1 MTIIPS
7 TTVNQNYDLGTLAGS
22 TSYVVPAFTLSP
34 SGASGT
40 IVYNDVAPLSGV
52 TFNPSSQTYDWSTLM
67 TVGSYTLTMQGSLA
81 GSTSVTTSFT
91 VTIART
97 TTLVV
102 PSIPYAFSYDL
113 GTLSGITSYIV

>member
-1 MTIIPS
+1 
-7 TTVNQNYDLGTLAGS
+7 LGTLIGT
-22 TSYVVPAFTLSP
+22 TSYKVPAFTLSP

-40 IVYNDVAPLSGV
+40 IAYSDVAPLSGV
-52 TFNPSSQTYDWSTLM
+52 TFNPSSQTYNWSTLM

-97 TTLVV
+97 TLVV
-102 PSIPYAFSYDL
+102 PSVAS
-113 GTLSGITSYIV
+113 S

>member
-1 MTIIPS
+1 
-7 TTVNQNYDLGTLAGS
+7 VGT
-22 TSYVVPAFTLSP
+22 TSYIVPVFTLSP

-40 IVYNDVAPLSGV
+40 IVYSDAAPLSGV
-52 TFNPSSQTYDWSTLM
+52 TFNSSSQTYDWSTLM
-67 TVGSYTLTMQGSLA
+67 IVGSYTLTMQGSLA

-102 PSIPYAFSYDL
+102 PSTAYAFSYDL
-113 GTLSGITSYIV
+113 GTSLGLTSYNV

>member
-1 MTIIPS
+1 M
-7 TTVNQNYDLGTLAGS
+7 GT

-34 SGASGT
+34 AGASGT
-40 IVYNDVAPLSGV
+40 IVYSDAAPLSGV

-81 GSTSVTTSFT
+81 GSTSVTTSFA

-113 GTLSGITSYIV
+113 GTLTGSTSYTVPAFTTNPSG

>member
-1 MTIIPS
+1 
-7 TTVNQNYDLGTLAGS
+7 LGTLAGS

-40 IVYNDVAPLSGV
+40 IVYSDAAPISGV
-52 TFNPSSQTYDWSTLM
+52 TFKPVSHTYDWSTFV
-67 TVGSYTLTMQGSLA
+67 TIGSHILTMQGCLLAVLPA

-97 TTLVV
+97 LVV
-102 PSIPYAFSYDL
+102 PSVAS
-113 GTLSGITSYIV
+113 S